1 MHVHNYKPTLFINCL
16 LTSPWA
22 EGGGDNILD
31 FFLLIHFCF
40 LREWKFIEILCITT
54 AVVWCFLFS
63 LSLFFKCLY

>member
-31 FFLLIHFCF
+31 FFF
-40 LREWKFIEILCITT
+40 
-54 AVVWCFLFS
+54 AYSFLFS
-63 LSLFFKCLY
+63 QGVEVHRNSLYNNCSGVVLSIFSFLIF